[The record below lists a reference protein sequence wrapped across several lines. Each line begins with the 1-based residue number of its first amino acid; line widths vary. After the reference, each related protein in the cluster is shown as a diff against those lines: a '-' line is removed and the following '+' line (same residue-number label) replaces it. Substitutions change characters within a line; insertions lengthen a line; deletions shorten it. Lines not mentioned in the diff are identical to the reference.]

1 MPAIT
6 EPAPAKIN
14 LALHVRR
21 RRPDGYHDLETLFAF
36 ATDGDLITVE
46 AAQTNSFIIT
56 GPFAAALLP
65 TQSTTPTPN
74 TTPTPDTAPTPDTTP
89 AKAGAQLGTDNDEAP
104 RSSSTTPGAA
114 PWHGN
119 LVTAAADAFTTEF
132 APETHHTITLEKH
145 LPIASGIGGGS
156 ADAAATL
163 RALARLHGV
172 APTDPR
178 LHEIAAKLGADV
190 PACLANRTT
199 LGTGKGDTLTNLE
212 GLSGTPLLLVN
223 PGVAVSTAAVFKSWD
238 GHDRGP
244 IPDGDLL
251 ARAKSGRN
259 DLEPPALTLAPV
271 IAEVRTLL
279 DGAQGTLLSRMSGSG
294 ATCFALFET
303 PEARDAAATAARARG
318 WWTLATTLA

>member
-36 ATDGDLITVE
+36 ATEGDLVTVE
-46 AAQTNSFIIT
+46 PAQTNSFTIT

-65 TQSTTPTPN
+65 AQSANPTPN
-74 TTPTPDTAPTPDTTP
+74 TTP
-89 AKAGAQLGTDNDEAP
+89 AKAGAQLGTDNDEAS
-104 RSSSTTPGAA
+104 RSSSATRANA
-114 PWHGN
+114 PWRGN
-119 LVTAAADAFTTEF
+119 LVTAAADAFTTAF
-132 APETHHTITLEKH
+132 APNTHHAITLEKY

-172 APTDPR
+172 PTTDPR

-199 LGTGKGDTLTNLE
+199 LGTGKGDTLTTLE

-223 PGVAVSTAAVFKSWD
+223 PGVAVSTAAVFKTWD

-244 IPDGDLL
+244 IPEGNLL
-251 ARAKSGRN
+251 DRALEGRN
-259 DLEPPALTLAPV
+259 DLEPPALALAPI

-279 DGAQGTLLSRMSGSG
+279 DAAQGVLLSRMSGSG

-303 PEARDAAATAARARG
+303 PEARNTAATAAQAKG